1 MTFGKARK
9 FCFGWKSRVLAAFLD
24 GWYSLFKSDLPPPD
38 QSPKRLLLSN
48 WGSLGDVLLA
58 TSVIAPIKEQYPDCE
73 IGFLVSEKG
82 EKALSGVSGIDR
94 VHICKWQLS
103 AKSTFGRLL
112 QFMRFRRQT
121 RTLMQ
126 EIALAGYD
134 TFVELYPFF
143 PNSIAIGKAAHIP
156 RRIGFDTSGGKPLLT
171 DCAKWEKEGYLLNC
185 YRWLLK
191 HLAIDH
197 HPSVP
202 LARSHKHPLPERLPL
217 ILHMGSSNK
226 EKELPIAFWKALYHQ
241 LKKEGFS
248 VAFTGAG
255 KRQNEMIRRVGAEEA
270 ENQCDKL
277 PWNDFV
283 SWIARAPCVVTI
295 DSVSAHIAA
304 AAKRPLIVFYLIKP
318 NIGLWKPEEALAFEK
333 VPDPQEVLRE
343 IKKRV
348 VDREIVDLH
357 SNR

>member
-1 MTFGKARK
+1 MRNNKSRK
-9 FCFGWKSRVLAAFLD
+9 FCFGWKSRLLAALLD
-24 GWYSLFKSDLPPPD
+24 GWHSLFKRDLPPPD
-38 QSPKRLLLSN
+38 QRPKRLLLSN

-58 TSVIAPIKEQYPDCE
+58 TSVIAPIKEHYPDCE

-82 EKALSGVSGIDR
+82 EKALSGISGIDR

-103 AKSTFGRLL
+103 AKSTLGRLL

-121 RTLMQ
+121 RTLVQ

-143 PNSIAIGKAAHIP
+143 PNSITLGRAAHIP

-171 DCAKWEKEGYLLNC
+171 DCVKWEKEGYLLNC

-191 HLAIDH
+191 PLAIDH

-202 LARSHKHPLPERLPL
+202 LALSDLPEHSPI
-217 ILHMGSSNK
+217 ILHTGSSNK
-226 EKELPIAFWKALYHQ
+226 EKELPITFWKELYRL
-241 LKKEGFS
+241 LKKEGYS
-248 VAFTGAG
+248 LAFTGAG
-255 KRQNEMIRRVGAEEA
+255 ERQKEMIAKIGATEA

-283 SWIARAPCVVTI
+283 SWVARSPCVITI

-304 AAKRPLIVFYLIKP
+304 AAGRPLIVFYLKKL
-318 NIGLWKPEEALAFEK
+318 NIGLWKPEKALAFEK

-343 IKKRV
+343 IKKHV
-348 VDREIVDLH
+348 VDRETVDLH
-357 SNR
+357 SYR